1 MKNDVLIHLL
11 SLIEDQ
17 LGWGDSANW
26 PSKDFE
32 RLNILIQERTKVSIS
47 ASTLRRLW
55 GKVDYN
61 NQPSVT
67 TLDTLAMFAGFED
80 WRSFCILSKKT
91 DLKKPTEE
99 HIIKTRSF
107 RQFYT
112 VVVAVSVV
120 AIITL
125 SFLFIPSGSSVGVEN
140 YVFGF
145 HPVTRDLP
153 NSVIFT
159 YDARS
164 APDDS
169 VFIQQSWDNTRR
181 TRVSKKSH
189 LFSSIYYKPGFY
201 HAKLVIGNQ
210 VVKESPLLIP
220 TRGWL
225 GMIDMQPVPVY
236 LDPDEF
242 ISKNGMSV
250 SASTILKHKVLLE
263 PQPPIVAFYN
273 TGNFKPIS
281 VLNFSYSAEVKNT
294 YKTGASRCQY
304 LNVILFTSGI
314 PISIP
319 LSAPGCI
326 ASLSMLD
333 GVKEIDGS
341 STDLSAFGADL
352 SKWVRLSCI
361 SRNGQISILV
371 NNKLAY
377 KYQVADQH
385 ISILGLGFRF
395 HGIGEVR
402 HVALSG
408 NNKEVL
414 TDL

>member
-1 MKNDVLIHLL
+1 MKNHDLIRLL

-17 LGWGDSANW
+17 LGWGDSATW

-32 RLNILIQERTKVSIS
+32 RLNILIQERTKVSLS

-61 NQPSVT
+61 NQPSAT
-67 TLDTLAMFAGFED
+67 TLDTLARFAGYEN
-80 WRSFCILSKKT
+80 WRSFCFLGKNTSQNKPAEEYQIKKQ
-91 DLKKPTEE
+91 
-99 HIIKTRSF
+99 SF
-107 RQFYT
+107 RQIYIIVIAVF
-112 VVVAVSVV
+112 VV
-120 AIITL
+120 IIFTL
-125 SFLFIPSGSSVGVEN
+125 SILLIQAGSIVGVEK
-140 YVFGF
+140 YAFGF

-159 YDARS
+159 YDART

-181 TRVSKKSH
+181 TQVSKNSH
-189 LFSSIYYKPGFY
+189 LFTSIYYKPGFY
-201 HAKLVIGNQ
+201 HAKLVIGNR
-210 VVKESPLLIP
+210 VVKERPLLIP
-220 TRGWL
+220 TNGWL
-225 GMIDMQPVPVY
+225 GMIDEQPVPVY
-236 LDPDEF
+236 LDYDEF
-242 ISKNGMSV
+242 ISENRMSILT
-250 SASTILKHKVLLE
+250 STILKHKVLLE

-281 VLNFSYSAEVKNT
+281 ILDFSYSAEVRND
-294 YKTGASRCQY
+294 YKTGASRCQH
-304 LNVILFTSGI
+304 LNVILFTTGI

-333 GVKEIDGS
+333 GVKEIDGR
-341 STDLSAFGADL
+341 STDLSGLGADL
-352 SKWVRLSCI
+352 SNWVSLSCI
-361 SRNGQISILV
+361 SRNGQISITV

-377 KYQVADQH
+377 TYQVADKQ
-385 ISILGLGFRF
+385 ITILGLGFRF

-402 HVALSG
+402 HIALLG
-408 NNKEVL
+408 NNKMVFQSF
-414 TDL
+414 